1 MPKLSRLG
9 ISSDMAKR
17 IREFRWQLSRR
28 QWAYLE
34 WLVNNTGMGRTRK
47 DVAQFL
53 LTDTIRK
60 MRLNGYSEPQPEGA
74 ELPITD
80 DEDSTDSPEE

>member
-1 MPKLSRLG
+1 
-9 ISSDMAKR
+9 MAKR
-17 IREFRWQLSRR
+17 VREFRWQLSKR

-53 LTDTIRK
+53 LTQKIQE
-60 MRLNGYSEPQPEGA
+60 MRLKPYTEPQPEGT
-74 ELPITD
+74 ELPVTD
-80 DEDSTDSPEE
+80 EEADATDNPEE

>member
-1 MPKLSRLG
+1 
-9 ISSDMAKR
+9 MAKR
-17 IREFRWQLSRR
+17 VREFRWQLSKR

-53 LTDTIRK
+53 LTQKIQE
-60 MRLNGYSEPQPEGA
+60 MRLGFYAEPQPEGVD
-74 ELPITD
+74 LPIND
-80 DEDSTDSPEE
+80 DEDAMDTPEE

>member
-1 MPKLSRLG
+1 
-9 ISSDMAKR
+9 MAKR
-17 IREFRWQLSRR
+17 VREFRWQLSRR

-53 LTDTIRK
+53 LTQKIQE
-60 MRLNGYSEPQPEGA
+60 MRLSGYVKSQPEGA
-74 ELPITD
+74 DLPITD

>member
-1 MPKLSRLG
+1 
-9 ISSDMAKR
+9 MAKR
-17 IREFRWQLSRR
+17 VREFRWQLSKR

-53 LTDTIRK
+53 LTQKIQE
-60 MRLNGYSEPQPEGA
+60 MRLKPYAEPQPEGA
-74 ELPITD
+74 ELPLTD
-80 DEDSTDSPEE
+80 DEDDATDSPEE

>member
-1 MPKLSRLG
+1 
-9 ISSDMAKR
+9 MAKR
-17 IREFRWQLSRR
+17 VREFRWQLSRR

-53 LTDTIRK
+53 LTQKIQE
-60 MRLNGYSEPQPEGA
+60 MRLSGYVESQPEGA
-74 ELPITD
+74 DLPITD

>member
-1 MPKLSRLG
+1 
-9 ISSDMAKR
+9 MAKR
-17 IREFRWQLSRR
+17 VREFRWQLSRR
-28 QWAYLE
+28 QWAYLG
-34 WLVNNTGMGRTRK
+34 WLVSNTGMGRTRK

-60 MRLNGYSEPQPEGA
+60 MRLSGYTEPQPEGVD
-74 ELPITD
+74 LPIND